1 MNRGEIDV
9 NRMLT
14 LRRSLLIASFNC
26 RIIPAMNL
34 RSITTCAFVFVF
46 VIASLACSGQ
56 KMGQGSDS
64 TSPSGESTVRL
75 QGSGASFPKPI
86 YEKWVNE
93 FGKINPAV
101 RIDYQATGSGAG
113 QKALLAKTADFGA
126 SDDPMSDED
135 LKSASGE
142 ILHIPTVLGAVV
154 LTYNLD
160 SVKQPLKLSGQTIS
174 DIYLGNIKKWN
185 DERLAKDNPGVT
197 LPNADILPVYRADS
211 SGTSAVFTDFLSKSS
226 TDWKSKVGMNKQPSW
241 ITGVGV
247 GAKGNDGVM
256 GQVKQTPNSI
266 GYVELTFAKAN
277 ALPIAQV
284 RNKAG
289 EFIEASIDS
298 VNAAAAG
305 SVAKMPDD
313 LRVQIT
319 DPEGAGVYPISS
331 YTYILVYKEQG
342 DATKGKALV
351 DFLWWA
357 LHDGEKFAAELH
369 YAPLPA
375 EVVKKVETKINSISN
390 GGKPLR
396 Q

>member
-1 MNRGEIDV
+1 MKTLLRQK
-9 NRMLT
+9 RFLT
-14 LRRSLLIASFNC
+14 LLIATAVTLSFG
-26 RIIPAMNL
+26 
-34 RSITTCAFVFVF
+34 
-46 VIASLACSGQ
+46 CSGQ
-56 KMGQGSDS
+56 KLGEGQTSTAPGGSMQ
-64 TSPSGESTVRL
+64 L

-86 YEKWVNE
+86 YEKWVSE
-93 FGKINPAV
+93 FGKANPNI

-135 LKSASGE
+135 LKSAGAE
-142 ILHIPTVLGAVV
+142 VLHIPTVLGAVV
-154 LTYNLD
+154 LTYNLEG
-160 SVKQPLKLSGQTIS
+160 VKEPLKLTGQTIA

-185 DERLAKDNPGVT
+185 DERLKKDNPT
-197 LPNADILPVYRADS
+197 AALPDADILPVYRADS
-211 SGTSAVFTDFLSKSS
+211 SGTSAVFTDFLSKTSPE
-226 TDWKSKVGMNKQPSW
+226 WKSKVGMNKQPSW

-277 ALPIAQV
+277 NLPAAHIK
-284 RNKAG
+284 NKAG
-289 EFIEASIDS
+289 QFVDASLDS
-298 VNAAAAG
+298 VSAAAAG
-305 SVAKMPDD
+305 SVASMPDD
-313 LRVQIT
+313 LRTQIT
-319 DPEGAGVYPISS
+319 DAEGPASYPIAS
-331 YTYILVYKEQG
+331 YTYILVYKDQA
-342 DATKGKALV
+342 DAVKGKAIA

-357 LHDGEKFAAELH
+357 VHDGEKFAADLH

-375 EVVKKVETKINSISN
+375 EVVKKVEAKINSMTG

>member
-1 MNRGEIDV
+1 MNR
-9 NRMLT
+9 NP
-14 LRRSLLIASFNC
+14 IAAHCF
-26 RIIPAMNL
+26 IL
-34 RSITTCAFVFVF
+34 VLGLVTF
-46 VIASLACSGQ
+46 ACSGQ
-56 KMGQGSDS
+56 KMGGGSTGPAGANTGDS
-64 TSPSGESTVRL
+64 IMRL

-93 FGKINPAV
+93 YGKVNQTV
-101 RIDYQATGSGAG
+101 KIDYQATGSGAG

-126 SDDPMSDED
+126 SDDPMSDDD
-135 LKSASGE
+135 LKSAGSE

-154 LTYNLD
+154 MTYNLQG
-160 SVKQPLKLSGQTIS
+160 VTQPLKLSGPTIS

-185 DERLAKDNPGVT
+185 DERLAKDNPGVA
-197 LPNADILPVYRADS
+197 LPDADILPVYRADS
-211 SGTSAVFTDFLSKSS
+211 SGTSAVFTDFLSKTSPE
-226 TDWKSKVGMNKQPSW
+226 WKEKVGMNKQPSW

-277 ALPIAQV
+277 TLPTALI
-284 RNKAG
+284 RNKSG
-289 EFIEASIDS
+289 EFIEANLDT
-298 VNAAAAG
+298 VKAAAAG

-319 DPEGAGVYPISS
+319 DAEGAGVYPISS
-331 YTYILVYKEQG
+331 YTYILVYKDQS
-342 DATKGKALV
+342 DAGKGKTLV

-357 LHDGEKFAAELH
+357 IHDGEKFTSDLH

-375 EVVKKVETKINSISN
+375 DVVKKVEAKINSMTS
-390 GGKPLR
+390 GGKALR

>member
-1 MNRGEIDV
+1 MKTLLRQK
-9 NRMLT
+9 RFLT
-14 LRRSLLIASFNC
+14 LLIATAVTLSFG
-26 RIIPAMNL
+26 
-34 RSITTCAFVFVF
+34 
-46 VIASLACSGQ
+46 CSGQ
-56 KMGQGSDS
+56 KLGEGQTSTAPGGSMQ
-64 TSPSGESTVRL
+64 L

-86 YEKWVNE
+86 YEKWVSE
-93 FGKINPAV
+93 FGKANPTI

-135 LKSASGE
+135 LKSAGAE
-142 ILHIPTVLGAVV
+142 VLHIPTVLGAVV
-154 LTYNLD
+154 LTYNLEG
-160 SVKQPLKLSGQTIS
+160 VKEPLKLTGQTIA

-185 DERLAKDNPGVT
+185 DERLKKDNPT
-197 LPNADILPVYRADS
+197 AALPDADILPVYRADS
-211 SGTSAVFTDFLSKSS
+211 SGTSAVFTDFLSKTSPE
-226 TDWKSKVGMNKQPSW
+226 WKSKVGMNKQPSW

-277 ALPIAQV
+277 NLPAAHIK
-284 RNKAG
+284 NKAG
-289 EFIEASIDS
+289 QFVDASLDS
-298 VNAAAAG
+298 VSAAAAG
-305 SVAKMPDD
+305 SVASMPDD
-313 LRVQIT
+313 LRTQIT
-319 DPEGAGVYPISS
+319 DAEGPASYPIAS
-331 YTYILVYKEQG
+331 YTYILVYKDQA
-342 DATKGKALV
+342 DAVKGKAIA

-357 LHDGEKFAAELH
+357 VHDGEKFAADLH

-375 EVVKKVETKINSISN
+375 EVVKKVEAKINSMTG

>member
-1 MNRGEIDV
+1 MKTI
-9 NRMLT
+9 
-14 LRRSLLIASFNC
+14 LRRNQFLTLLIAVAVTLSFG
-26 RIIPAMNL
+26 
-34 RSITTCAFVFVF
+34 
-46 VIASLACSGQ
+46 CSGQ
-56 KMGQGSDS
+56 KLGEGQTSTAPGGSMQ
-64 TSPSGESTVRL
+64 L

-86 YEKWVNE
+86 YEKWVSE
-93 FGKINPAV
+93 FGKANPNI

-135 LKSASGE
+135 LKSAGAE
-142 ILHIPTVLGAVV
+142 VLHIPTVLGAVV
-154 LTYNLD
+154 LTYNLEG
-160 SVKQPLKLSGQTIS
+160 VKEPLKLTGQNIA

-185 DERLAKDNPGVT
+185 DERLKKDNPT
-197 LPNADILPVYRADS
+197 AALPDADILPVYRADS
-211 SGTSAVFTDFLSKSS
+211 SGTSAVFTDFLSKTSS
-226 TDWKSKVGMNKQPSW
+226 EWKSKVGMNKQPSW

-277 ALPIAQV
+277 NLPAAHV
-284 RNKAG
+284 KNKAG
-289 EFIEASIDS
+289 EFVEASLDS
-298 VNAAAAG
+298 VSAAAAG
-305 SVAKMPDD
+305 SVASMPDD
-313 LRVQIT
+313 LRTQIT
-319 DPEGAGVYPISS
+319 DADGPESYPIAS
-331 YTYILVYKEQG
+331 YTYILVYKDQA
-342 DATKGKALV
+342 DAVKGKAIA

-357 LHDGEKFAAELH
+357 VHDGEKFAADLH

-375 EVVKKVETKINSISN
+375 EVVKKVEAKISSMTG